1 MFGAQEHILRRLE
14 LLRCMLPT
22 LRKRCSTESAYTVRT
37 RTGYTS
43 RIVLLRTG
51 VLPPSLGPTRI
62 VHSICTPVQIHL
74 NPACRIKQFY
84 PFDILTPL
92 QSQFHLYAGTRVPGY
107 KLFAR
112 CVRGPARGTKQR
124 KWLAPTPVLANLIR
138 INYWVVVLLLLVD
151 RDGQFSQY
159 FAMLHSI
166 CVQTA
171 DR

>member
-62 VHSICTPVQIHL
+62 VHSICTP
-74 NPACRIKQFY
+74 
-84 PFDILTPL
+84 
-92 QSQFHLYAGTRVPGY
+92 SQFHLYAGTRVPGY